1 MVFIEW
7 INKNRELA
15 RNAFGP
21 DYELEKLPG
30 MERPIEWIDDV
41 CVIDFNSWPVEDLSI
56 TIKNFFENANYRLE
70 EGTPTNAIYGT
81 GSTLKRLLI
90 GWMAFRY
97 KFKVEIYYDEE
108 TNTFLKISKHNPVL
122 TAVFVDGTPIG
133 NPFYNEIFDRIIDVL
148 KYLQPS
154 YDGYLICQKCGGY
167 YKLQPG
173 ELPENFD
180 VCQCGGELEYHHS
193 INLKK

>member
-1 MVFIEW
+1 MEW
-7 INKNRELA
+7 INKNRELV

-21 DYELEKLPG
+21 DYELENLHG
-30 MERPIEWIDDV
+30 MERPVEWIGDA
-41 CVIDFNSWPVEDLSI
+41 CVIDFNSWPVENLSI
-56 TIKNFFENANYRLE
+56 TIKNIFENANYRLE

-97 KFKVEIYYDEE
+97 KFKVEIYSNEE
-108 TNTFLKISKHNPVL
+108 TNTFLKISKNNYIL
-122 TAVFVDGTPIG
+122 TAVFVDGAING
-133 NPFYNEIFDRIIDVL
+133 NPFYNEILDRIIEVL
-148 KYLQPS
+148 KYLQPN
-154 YDGYLICQKCGGY
+154 YDGYLVCQKCGGY

-180 VCQCGGELEYHHS
+180 VCQCGGELENHHS